1 MVVEMSRVVRLVR
14 LLLVGLGAWL
24 WAVGGT
30 SFALALESAYRTRVP
45 YSTAPFWAAL
55 LLTAVGIPGWLVVCI
70 RVAYT
75 DYVDGQPWRR
85 RWDVAAQVFFLLG
98 LLVLEVLPL
107 LAVRGQ
113 PPRLY

>member
-1 MVVEMSRVVRLVR
+1 MVVEINCAVRMGR
-14 LLLVGLGAWL
+14 LLLVGLGGWL

-55 LLTAVGIPGWLVVCI
+55 LVTAVGIPGWLVAGI

-75 DYVDGQPWRR
+75 EYDGGQARR
-85 RWDVAAQVFFLLG
+85 RGWDAVARGFFMLG
-98 LLVLEVLPL
+98 LLVLEALPL
-107 LAVRGQ
+107 LALRGQ